1 MEIKQGTKS
10 SYVGGSEDRPLDAMT
25 YVLFGEDRILI
36 DHTFVTT
43 GGSFPS
49 PKRRW
54 RQKRTITIDWRR

>member
-1 MEIKQGTKS
+1 MMEIKQGTKS

-49 PKRRW
+49 A
-54 RQKRTITIDWRR
+54 QA